1 VRRSRRTGDAKV
13 RLFLRLNTDL
23 NERLRA
29 QTRYQGDLS
38 RSIDEAL
45 TRADL
50 NQIELVRA
58 KAGKTAPGLTAVIST
73 RANALL
79 RSAAKQRGC
88 SITVLA
94 NSALRSWLW
103 EDDEVL

>member
-1 VRRSRRTGDAKV
+1 
-13 RLFLRLNTDL
+13 LFLRLNADV
-23 NERLRA
+23 NDRLRA

-50 NQIELVRA
+50 NQIELVPA
-58 KAGKTAPGLTAVIST
+58 KAGKSTPGLTAVIST

-79 RSAAKQRGC
+79 RAAAKQRRC
-88 SITVLA
+88 SINSLA

-103 EDDEVL
+103 GND

>member
-1 VRRSRRTGDAKV
+1 MVRRSRRTGDAKV

-50 NQIELVRA
+50 NQIELVAA
-58 KAGKTAPGLTAVIST
+58 KAGRTAPGLTAVIST

-94 NSALRSWLW
+94 NSALRNWLW
-103 EDDEVL
+103 END